1 MLKAT
6 ELRSL
11 ILKTCGKGYSP
22 FVRDDGAIRAES
34 GIV

>member
-1 MLKAT
+1 MLKDE

-11 ILKTCGKGYSP
+11 IGKTCGEGYSP
-22 FVRDDGAIRAES
+22 FVRDDDAIRAES